1 MGFLPIT
8 IHASSLPSTTAP
20 VIADDPMN
28 DSELLYWKGMRQ
40 ALEKAGDTKSA
51 IYRRAVSITERHI
64 DPVHVDMA
72 ITTIA
77 R

>member
-1 MGFLPIT
+1 
-8 IHASSLPSTTAP
+8 
-20 VIADDPMN
+20 MN

-64 DPVHVDMA
+64 DPVNVDMA